1 MKIRIKTVTTLALA
15 GLIGGAL
22 SISPPLHAQDSA
34 AGQEMHQSGASAKA
48 VVSAPSIKAGA
59 GDAADSAKHA
69 YRGTK
74 DQIGDATLT
83 TKVKSALLTDHV
95 IKKYTIHVESDHGT
109 VSLGG
114 NVNSRATAAH
124 ARRVVAKVSGVEM
137 VRNNLTWPNSAS
149 DSVR

>member
-1 MKIRIKTVTTLALA
+1 MTMKIRLKTVTTLALA
-15 GLIGGAL
+15 GLLGGAL
-22 SISPPLHAQDSA
+22 SISLPLHAQDSA

-48 VVSAPSIKAGA
+48 GA
-59 GDAADSAKHA
+59 GDAADSVKHA

-95 IKKYTIHVESDHGT
+95 TKKYTIHVESDHGA
-109 VSLGG
+109 VSLVG

-124 ARRVVAKVSGVEM
+124 ARRVVANVSGVKM
-137 VRNNLTWPNSAS
+137 VRNNLTWPS
-149 DSVR
+149 SVR